1 MECQPQTSKS
11 ARHRNCRVKLKD
23 DHPSR
28 PLPASELPS
37 HIASPTALNLPC
49 SPPHSHS
56 VLAYRKVYQANTACT
71 FSALHRS
78 HCACL
83 SLRRIP
89 TTEPQAWGSPTVIY
103 WNVWLKYLEL
113 VNQGARAQFA
123 VVCTP
128 IFTGRSLYQITHWPK
143 FDAFD
148 SCCRCK
154 KLELCKKREWKDPP
168 SGQGS
173 NLGQFP
179 MWKRAKR

>member
-89 TTEPQAWGSPTVIY
+89 TTNLSMKSGTFRMTKSRHAHLICLVTSPPT
-103 WNVWLKYLEL
+103 KTRL
-113 VNQGARAQFA
+113 VLLSPSTLMHPEHAPRSRANSQ
-123 VVCTP
+123 
-128 IFTGRSLYQITHWPK
+128 
-143 FDAFD
+143 
-148 SCCRCK
+148 
-154 KLELCKKREWKDPP
+154 
-168 SGQGS
+168 
-173 NLGQFP
+173 
-179 MWKRAKR
+179 